1 MNRMHARTPLTR
13 TRGFTF
19 VEILAAMV
27 FMAIVIPVAIQGI
40 TMANRIGVSA
50 QRKRIATQLADRQ
63 LSEIVLTREWES
75 GSSQGDF
82 GEDYPNYK
90 WTMTAD
96 EWSEDDMIQ
105 VTVEVAYQ
113 VQGQDNF
120 VRLSTLVDKETLT
133 IDYSQQGQAATA
145 TQ

>member
-1 MNRMHARTPLTR
+1 MNRMHASTPLKG

-50 QRKRIATQLADRQ
+50 QRKRIATQLAERQ
-63 LSEIVLTREWES
+63 LSEMVLTREWQS
-75 GSSQGDF
+75 ANGQGDF
-82 GEDYPNYK
+82 GEDYPGYK
-90 WTMTAD
+90 WKLVTD

-105 VTVEVAYQ
+105 LTLEVTYQ
-113 VQGQDNF
+113 VQGQDSF
-120 VRLSTLVDKETLT
+120 VRLSTLVDKDTLT
-133 IDYSQQGQAATA
+133 TNNGGGTA
-145 TQ
+145 PQ